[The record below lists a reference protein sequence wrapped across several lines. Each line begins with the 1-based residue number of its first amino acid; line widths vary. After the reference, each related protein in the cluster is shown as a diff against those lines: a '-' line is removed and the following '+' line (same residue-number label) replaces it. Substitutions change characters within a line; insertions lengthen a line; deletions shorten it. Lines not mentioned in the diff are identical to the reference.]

1 MGSPPEL
8 GRNRVRQRSLYFNV
22 SSLGKML
29 IFYNAVNNMPEID
42 DDQILMYANC
52 HYLFFPRHGWAEMSE
67 QSENIM
73 ISRKDYP

>member
-52 HYLFFPRHGWAEMSE
+52 HYLSWAEMSE